1 MSLKLLIFTASK
13 TNNLSIII
21 KISNYFLTYDKRN
34 YGETETKL
42 KDFFEKTANSSP
54 CVVFIDDFESI
65 CTRKEMLN
73 QENEKRILTLFTS
86 LLDQSQN
93 VLYLCLTNKID
104 NIDLSLR
111 RPGRLD
117 KEIEIPIP
125 VQSARY
131 SVSLICQ
138 KKKI

>member
-1 MSLKLLIFTASK
+1 VL
-13 TNNLSIII
+13 
-21 KISNYFLTYDKRN
+21 
-34 YGETETKL
+34 
-42 KDFFEKTANSSP
+42 
-54 CVVFIDDFESI
+54 IDDFESI

-138 KKKI
+138 QKKI

>member
-1 MSLKLLIFTASK
+1 VL
-13 TNNLSIII
+13 
-21 KISNYFLTYDKRN
+21 RN

-42 KDFFEKTANSSP
+42 KDFFIKISASSP
-54 CVVFIDDFESI
+54 CVVLIDDFEII

-86 LLDQSQN
+86 LLDQSPNN
-93 VLYLCLTNKID
+93 VLFLCLTNKID

-131 SVSLICQ
+131 SVRSSFLIKSQ
-138 KKKI
+138 NY

>member
-1 MSLKLLIFTASK
+1 
-13 TNNLSIII
+13 
-21 KISNYFLTYDKRN
+21 
-34 YGETETKL
+34 
-42 KDFFEKTANSSP
+42 
-54 CVVFIDDFESI
+54 
-65 CTRKEMLN
+65 MLN

-138 KKKI
+138 QKKI